1 MKYSFDIRLD
11 VQGAK
16 RKRVMYSSTILY
28 ATRETAERVG
38 SMMLLGGWT
47 PQNRWLHIRE
57 VP

>member
-16 RKRVMYSSTILY
+16 RKRVLYSSTIPY
-28 ATRETAERVG
+28 STREAAERMG
-38 SMMLLGGWT
+38 SMLLLGGWA
-47 PQNRWLHIRE
+47 QQSRWLHIRE